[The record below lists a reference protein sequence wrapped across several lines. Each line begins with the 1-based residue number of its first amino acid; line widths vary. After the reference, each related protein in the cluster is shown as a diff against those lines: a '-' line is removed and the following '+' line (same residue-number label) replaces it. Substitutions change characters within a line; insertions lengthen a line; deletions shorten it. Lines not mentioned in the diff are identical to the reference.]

1 MFGNSNSNVVTLDDY
16 REDDKKESKGL
27 RGKQEVSKRHTTDET
42 KAILDQKIT
51 QENKADF
58 LQLFKDPSQNSTTRR
73 TIIKKLWQTGR
84 YNVSVKDSEEETKKK
99 LDKYIE
105 DFRPY
110 EKFINSGNKY
120 MIYPKKSKD
129 IPANDVLTYRQI
141 LDTIGKKNLPKM
153 LMEIKE
159 IDFDDAVT
167 ANKVARKISE
177 ITPSKKPTKPT
188 NPTNPTIPTE
198 PPIVSPTI
206 KLDQEIAKMEDSI
219 KILEGKIV
227 LSTNE
232 EQKSQMRGDLDG
244 YKKELLRL
252 QNEKEIDSKL
262 AATATVLSQEDAIEE
277 IIDLRAK
284 LKEETNPTEKKK
296 IMNRVTQIQQT
307 MKKNDEQPPP
317 AQPQQGQPPQGQP
330 RPSPP
335 VPQMGTPSTS
345 PQPVK
350 PRAAQPRAAQPQRP
364 VPQMGTPVEPP
375 VEPPYNPYV
384 LFTTPPTSPRTTTPK
399 QDEEK
404 GRPQDPTAIDTMQPL
419 PSKSDLIPEARL
431 GTKGKDINDLIDDI
445 KYFMDNF
452 EGQLKREKGFFKN
465 VDIRNIKE
473 LRELHDRIVGKLAPE
488 KRKSTDGNKVGIIVN
503 ADDYIREQMKK
514 ILQEQ
519 TFSSLRPADVVI
531 DVGSRAVEGRD
542 AKDFGDFEVKRTIDG
557 GLSSQ
562 REAVYRYMPNENDRG
577 EEALTMKKKSNR
589 IKMLKP
595 GLNNKRTTA
604 IRMNTRNPFRGN
616 QNTIKLKY
624 LY

>member
-1 MFGNSNSNVVTLDDY
+1 LTPDVKRDV
-16 REDDKKESKGL
+16 
-27 RGKQEVSKRHTTDET
+27 VSKYLKDFQQFMGFLNTDNNKKLIFT
-42 KAILDQKIT
+42 KNKNDRAKLRKIG
-51 QENKADF
+51 ENKLTVDDILSQIPTKTPNKL
-58 LQLFKDPSQNSTTRR
+58 LQVIRDNYLKDDSPFTVFETYEEIEKQRR
-73 TIIKKLWQTGR
+73 
-84 YNVSVKDSEEETKKK
+84 
-99 LDKYIE
+99 
-105 DFRPY
+105 
-110 EKFINSGNKY
+110 
-120 MIYPKKSKD
+120 
-129 IPANDVLTYRQI
+129 
-141 LDTIGKKNLPKM
+141 
-153 LMEIKE
+153 
-159 IDFDDAVT
+159 
-167 ANKVARKISE
+167 
-177 ITPSKKPTKPT
+177 TPSKKPTEP
-188 NPTNPTIPTE
+188 PVLSPTE
-198 PPIVSPTI
+198 R
-206 KLDQEIAKMEDSI
+206 LDDEIAKTKTLIETLKVQLEKTTDETD
-219 KILEGKIV
+219 KNNILSD
-227 LSTNE
+227 LSDAQTNLSKL
-232 EQKSQMRGDLDG
+232 QK
-244 YKKELLRL
+244 
-252 QNEKEIDSKL
+252 EKEEDSKL
-262 AATATVLSQEDAIEE
+262 MGNVLTKVAEIEKKKEKEDEKEKEPRRRPPRMDEPPPRTTPPAPEAPAAPAAPPAAPPINTFDELPTPPPSPRTATATA
-277 IIDLRAK
+277 
-284 LKEETNPTEKKK
+284 T
-296 IMNRVTQIQQT
+296 
-307 MKKNDEQPPP
+307 
-317 AQPQQGQPPQGQP
+317 
-330 RPSPP
+330 
-335 VPQMGTPSTS
+335 
-345 PQPVK
+345 
-350 PRAAQPRAAQPQRP
+350 
-364 VPQMGTPVEPP
+364 
-375 VEPPYNPYV
+375 
-384 LFTTPPTSPRTTTPK
+384 K

-589 IKMLKP
+589 IKMPKP

-604 IRMNTRNPFRGN
+604 IRMNTRNPFRGS

>member
-1 MFGNSNSNVVTLDDY
+1 MTSKVMSMSDWLEPDT
-16 REDDKKESKGL
+16 EKESTAL
-27 RGKQEVSKRHTTDET
+27 RGSRKTTGEVESNIGDTYAMSGEIET
-42 KAILDQKIT
+42 LF
-51 QENKADF
+51 EN
-58 LQLFKDPSQNSTTRR
+58 FKDPKTKIGDRK
-73 TIIKKLWQTGR
+73 TILKKLFAHNNHKYST
-84 YNVSVKDSEEETKKK
+84 KLIPEKKK
-99 LDKYIE
+99 AVVSEYLK
-105 DFRPY
+105 DFQQFMRFLNTDDNKQLIFTTG
-110 EKFINSGNKY
+110 EADMAKLREIGENKLTVRDILTQASGTPNKLIQGIRDNY
-120 MIYPKKSKD
+120 LKD
-129 IPANDVLTYRQI
+129 DSPFTVFKTY
-141 LDTIGKKNLPKM
+141 DEIGKQK
-153 LMEIKE
+153 
-159 IDFDDAVT
+159 
-167 ANKVARKISE
+167 R
-177 ITPSKKPTKPT
+177 TPSKKPT
-188 NPTNPTIPTE
+188 E
-198 PPIVSPTI
+198 PPILSPDE
-206 KLDQEIAKMEDSI
+206 KLEQDIAKAESEI
-219 KILEGKIV
+219 KKLRDDIKTTTNKQEKDEMRVELDV
-227 LSTNE
+227 L
-232 EQKSQMRGDLDG
+232 
-244 YKKELLRL
+244 KKELSELEKNL
-252 QNEKEIDSKL
+252 EIEQNAYFEQTASDIVSNSVAKAKVNLMAERKAERKASNPMGNVRTKVTEIEKKEKDKVKTEEDEKEDDPPRRPPRMYEPPSSPRTAPP
-262 AATATVLSQEDAIEE
+262 AAPIPPPPPV
-277 IIDLRAK
+277 
-284 LKEETNPTEKKK
+284 
-296 IMNRVTQIQQT
+296 
-307 MKKNDEQPPP
+307 QPPP
-317 AQPQQGQPPQGQP
+317 AAPIP
-330 RPSPP
+330 
-335 VPQMGTPSTS
+335 
-345 PQPVK
+345 
-350 PRAAQPRAAQPQRP
+350 
-364 VPQMGTPVEPP
+364 
-375 VEPPYNPYV
+375 
-384 LFTTPPTSPRTTTPK
+384 TPPPSPRTATK

-589 IKMLKP
+589 IKMPKP

-604 IRMNTRNPFRGN
+604 IRMNTRNPFRGS